1 MTDRSDKG
9 HNPSARSLARWET
22 EGGASKNSGLKR
34 PDDPFALARLIGDIA
49 TGQIEE
55 RGDDGKAP
63 TVRERGRAGSL
74 KGGKARAKRMSSRA
88 RSASARKAAKARW
101 SRSG

>member
-22 EGGASKNSGLKR
+22 EGGASKSRGLKR

-63 TVRERGRAGSL
+63 TVRERSRAGSQ
-74 KGGKARAKRMSSRA
+74 RAVRRA
-88 RSASARKAAKARW
+88 PKE
-101 SRSG
+101 